1 MEEIPVSPYSKVFI
15 DEYDRHPE
23 GCNYNVLVLQRIEGA
38 LDPIRLQAALNA
50 LVQDHVLL
58 NSHIHEQDGE
68 LYWRRNDAIHP
79 LQHYTDRTLLTQV
92 IRRPFDI
99 YRGPLYRWALFAEGE
114 RRYTLA
120 LVGHHLVID
129 GASSDEFFSLVSQYY
144 RQQRLATRVEAA
156 EIAAVNRQLQQ
167 EVKQLAAEGALAHW
181 RAEAESLGAL
191 EVPFERSGAGR
202 EDEAGELRFHF
213 PKAQWKALKQASGI
227 RRVNDF
233 LALLVLWGILMAR
246 SGNQETVYISYP
258 VSIKKGQKFA
268 LGGHVNT
275 SVLPL
280 SLRDGASFSD
290 VYRRALAFITAAP
303 PQSRQRFNQLPTQEV
318 VRALGIRALPI
329 SFAQTNL
336 RDAALPLA
344 DCATWPLFEA
354 NHDMASA
361 ALSLEYEDRAD
372 IDALQFRLRF
382 RQGMFDEEDMRDC
395 AAHFTRLMQQAMSA
409 PDAPLSHMAFY
420 PAADRSPPD
429 NESLPLPGETL
440 SARFEA
446 IAQRYPENIA
456 LEYEGLRVSYRELN
470 GMANSLAREIVLRY
484 ASLTGAEPQVDAPI
498 ALYSEKS
505 LEMVVAL
512 LAVLKTGA
520 AYVPISCH
528 YPQARIQHILAET
541 RAALVIAGPSMQTA
555 AEALAAM
562 MPHPQAVLT
571 LGDLSRL
578 PHERHNLPVVTA
590 AERLGAIIYTSGS
603 TGVPKGVMLE
613 QQAMCGLATA
623 SGIAI
628 TPEDV
633 LLFLSSPAFDAATF
647 EVWGALLNG
656 AKLVVIRDTEDIAGD
671 VPQLEALLRRQ
682 QVSILWATRSLFD
695 HLYLSN
701 PDLFAGLRYLLVG
714 GEALTAT
721 LMQRLVRQPHRPQW
735 VINGYGPTEC
745 TTFTTMYAI
754 AQDEARS
761 SIPIGRAIPGRE
773 LYVLD
778 RWRQP
783 LPPGLAGELYI
794 GGSALARGYLNQPQ
808 QTQASFIELHGR
820 RLYKTGDRVRWL
832 RDGNLE
838 YLGRNDC
845 QVKIRG
851 FRIELSEIE
860 NAINALEGVE
870 KGVVVDVVH
879 RESKRL
885 AAYLLMAR
893 GVAWDPAELRSR
905 LERSLPDYMVP
916 SSYVE
921 IDEIPLTVNGK
932 LDRSALPAPQFA
944 QSGRYA
950 APENPLEALICS
962 LWSNIL
968 GVETVGIDDDF
979 FRLGGDSIQSIV
991 FTSEL
996 SKSGYHSNSRAVFET
1011 RNARALAQ
1019 RILRQQDAV
1028 TALNEQGELQGEFE
1042 LLPIQRWYRELAP
1055 NRSAFFNQTFL
1066 VRVPPMSAEQVA
1078 DLVAAL
1084 ADQHDMLRARFS
1096 VDDAGVI
1103 VSQRYLSAADGG
1115 PSWGYYDL
1123 ALCRQSRAELL
1134 RQWQSGFDPAAGPIC
1149 RFVYIFDS
1157 RAPGYALMFCAFHHL
1172 IVDVVSWRVIVSDL
1186 QRLHQGESLPEKG
1199 TSYRQWGE
1207 RLRQYAATRQD
1218 QCAYWLAMI
1227 AGQPD
1232 YATLSCVAQA
1242 PEFCR
1247 FECDVA
1253 LTALLMD
1260 GCHQAYNTS
1269 VREVLLAALAP
1280 VLQAW
1285 HGSADSYLT
1294 LEHHGRDIN
1303 DDKIRLE
1310 GTVGWFTA
1318 LMPLRITAHE
1328 CQKTTLRAIKDRL
1341 RKMPDHGIGY
1351 SALKYASAPGDEVP
1365 ACLRRHRLPAIS
1377 FNYLGAFNEQADDAL
1392 WALIDQT
1399 ADLENGAMPV
1409 SGNVLD
1415 LVLYVHDDRLSIV
1428 MSGLLPHETLS
1439 QIGSHYVDS
1448 LSALVEHCCHEASNG
1463 VCLASPGDFPHAD
1476 VSLAELDRWQQKHRL
1491 AAVFEATVT
1500 QRELMY
1506 FNRLNCEYQIDQA
1519 VYEIAGPLQP
1529 EVLNQAWA
1537 LALQRFEMLRA
1548 GFDDQTRR
1556 GRPNVFICET
1566 LQAPIAMDDWS
1577 DAAPAS
1583 LEERMEALLARERE
1597 TAFELDAP
1605 PLIRWRLI
1613 RLHADE
1619 HYLVQTFNHILFDG
1633 WSLGVLFGQWFNDY
1647 LALLAGRVPALEI
1660 NRFEPFAAHVRT
1672 HGNDPEARA
1681 FWADYLRDAPVNQR
1695 LPLTAAPQLVPQGR
1709 RMRQHGDEFSSA
1721 QMARLTAF
1729 CRRQGITVNQLTQL
1743 AWMLAL
1749 AEALACDDIAIGT
1762 TMSERP
1768 ADIEQVQTLFGLCVA
1783 SPVLRLR
1790 AIRRRPLYELLDDIA
1805 DSQTFR
1811 QKYAF
1816 SELNRYDENW
1826 VPTSP
1831 FGSLFVF
1838 ENMPK
1843 PAMDPRL
1850 PFQCRVM
1857 DIVSGSNHQT
1867 VLCLF
1872 PEAERLAISLF
1883 YDSHEIARENI
1894 VELGRRFLI
1903 IALAIANLPP
1913 DSDICAEDG
1922 IIQAEEA

>member
-58 NSHIHEQDGE
+58 NSHIHERNGE

-92 IRRPFDI
+92 IRQPFDI
-99 YRGPLYRWALFAEGE
+99 YRGPLYRWALFAEGPG
-114 RRYTLA
+114 RYTLA

-144 RQQRLATRVEAA
+144 GQQRLSTRLEAA
-156 EIAAVNRQLQQ
+156 EIAAINRQLQR
-167 EVKQLAAEGALAHW
+167 EVEQLAADGALAHW
-181 RAEAESLGAL
+181 RVEAANLGAID
-191 EVPFERSGAGR
+191 VPFEKSGAVR
-202 EDEAGELRFHF
+202 NDEAAELRFQV
-213 PKAQWKALKQASGI
+213 PKAQWKALKQGAGI
-227 RRVNDF
+227 RRMNDF

-258 VSIKKGQKFA
+258 VSIKKGQRFA

-275 SVLPL
+275 SVMPL
-280 SLRDGASFSD
+280 SLRDGEGFAA
-290 VYRRALAFITAAP
+290 VYQRALAFITAAAP
-303 PQSRQRFNQLPTQEV
+303 HSRQRFNQLPTQQV
-318 VRALGIRALPI
+318 VQALGIRAMPI

-336 RDAALPLA
+336 RDAALALA
-344 DCATWPLFEA
+344 DCATSPLFEA

-361 ALSLEYEDRAD
+361 SLSLEYEDRAD
-372 IDALQFRLRF
+372 SDALQFRLRF
-382 RQGMFDEEDMRDC
+382 RQDMFDEEDMRDC
-395 AAHFTRLMQQAMSA
+395 AEHFMRLMQAAMRA
-409 PDAPLSHMAFY
+409 PDAPLRHLAFY
-420 PAADRSPPD
+420 PAADMPPD
-429 NESLPLPGETL
+429 DDAAPALPRETL

-446 IAQRYPENIA
+446 IALRYPDKIA
-456 LEYEGLRVSYRELN
+456 LEFEGLHVSYRELN
-470 GMANSLAREIVLRY
+470 GMANSLAREITFRY
-484 ASLTGAEPQVDAPI
+484 QALTGVAPQADTLI

-505 LEMVVAL
+505 LEMVMAL

-520 AYVPISCH
+520 AYVPLSCN
-528 YPQARIQHILAET
+528 YPQARIRHILEET
-541 RAALVIAGPSMQTA
+541 RAPVLIAGESLQSA

-562 MPHPQAVLT
+562 MPHAVSVLT
-571 LGDLSRL
+571 LGDLNRL
-578 PHERHNLPVVTA
+578 PHERQNLPAITGA
-590 AERLGAIIYTSGS
+590 DRLGAVIYTSGS
-603 TGVPKGVMLE
+603 TGTPKGVMLE
-613 QQAMCGLATA
+613 QHAMCGLATA
-623 SGIAI
+623 SGIAV
-628 TPEDV
+628 TPDDV

-656 AKLVVIRDTEDIAGD
+656 AKLVVVRDTEDIAGD

-695 HLYLSN
+695 HLYLSH
-701 PDLFAGLRYLLVG
+701 PDLFAGLRCLLVG

-721 LMQRLVRQPHRPQW
+721 LMQRLVRQANRPQQ

-754 AQDEARS
+754 AADETRS

-773 LYVLD
+773 LHVLD
-778 RWRQP
+778 RWLQP

-794 GGSALARGYLNQPQ
+794 GGDALARGYLNQPQ
-808 QTQASFIELHGR
+808 QTQERFITLNGR
-820 RLYKTGDRVRWL
+820 RLYKSGDRVREL

-860 NAINALEGVE
+860 NTINALEGVE
-870 KGVVVDVVH
+870 KCVVVDVVH
-879 RESKRL
+879 RDSKRL
-885 AAYLLMAR
+885 AAYVLMAR
-893 GVAWDPAELRSR
+893 GEPLDPADLRAR
-905 LERSLPDYMVP
+905 LERILPDYMVP
-916 SSYVE
+916 SSYVAL
-921 IDEIPLTVNGK
+921 DEIPLTVNGK
-932 LDRSALPAPQFA
+932 LDRTALPAPQFA
-944 QSGRYA
+944 QSERYA
-950 APENPLEALICS
+950 APQNALEALICA
-962 LWSNIL
+962 LWAEIL
-968 GVETVGIDDDF
+968 GVERVGVDDDF

-1011 RNARALAQ
+1011 RNARALAK
-1019 RILRQQDAV
+1019 RILQQRDAI
-1028 TALNEQGELQGEFE
+1028 APLNEQGELQGEFE
-1042 LLPIQRWYRELAP
+1042 LLPIQRWYNEQPPQHR
-1055 NRSAFFNQTFL
+1055 AFFNQTFL
-1066 VRVPPMSAEQVA
+1066 VRVPPMSAERVA
-1078 DLVAAL
+1078 DLVNGL
-1084 ADQHDMLRARFS
+1084 ASRHDMLRARFS
-1096 VDDAGVI
+1096 ADDAGALVA
-1103 VSQRYLSAADGG
+1103 QRYLSVADGG

-1134 RQWQSGFDPAAGPIC
+1134 HQWQSGFDPVEGPLC

-1157 RAPGYALMFCAFHHL
+1157 SAPGYALMFCAFHHL
-1172 IVDVVSWRVIVSDL
+1172 IIDVVSWRIIVRDMR
-1186 QRLHQGESLPEKG
+1186 RLHQGESLSAKG

-1207 RLRQYAATRQD
+1207 TLRHYAASRHD

-1232 YATLSCVAQA
+1232 YATLSEGAQSPA
-1242 PEFCR
+1242 FCR
-1247 FECDVA
+1247 LECDAA
-1253 LTALLMD
+1253 LTTLLMD
-1260 GCHQAYNTS
+1260 TCHQAYRTS
-1269 VREVLLAALAP
+1269 TREVLLAALAP

-1285 HGSADSYLT
+1285 HGRADSYLT

-1303 DDKIRLE
+1303 DDKIQLDD
-1310 GTVGWFTA
+1310 TVGWFTA
-1318 LMPLRITAHE
+1318 LLPLRITAH
-1328 CQKTTLRAIKDRL
+1328 QSPKHTLRAIKDTL

-1351 SALKYASAPGDEVP
+1351 SALKYGSASDDDAI

-1377 FNYLGAFNEQADDAL
+1377 FNYLGVFNEQTDDAL

-1399 ADLENGAMPV
+1399 ADLENGALPA
-1409 SGNVLD
+1409 SDNVLD
-1415 LVLYVHDDRLSIV
+1415 LVLYVHGDRLSIV
-1428 MSGLLPHETLS
+1428 MSGLLPQATLAR
-1439 QIGSHYVDS
+1439 IGSHYRESV
-1448 LSALVEHCCHEASNG
+1448 SALVEHCCHEVSQG
-1463 VCLASPGDFPHAD
+1463 VRLASPGDFPHAD
-1476 VSLAELDRWQQKHRL
+1476 VSLAELDRWQQRHRI

-1506 FNRLNCEYQIDQA
+1506 FNRLNREYQIDQA
-1519 VYEIAGPLQP
+1519 VYEVAGPLQP
-1529 EVLNQAWA
+1529 EVLNQAWS

-1548 GFDDQTRR
+1548 GFGDQTRR

-1566 LQAPIAMDDWS
+1566 LQAPIAIEDWT
-1577 DAAPAS
+1577 DAPPSS

-1597 TAFELDAP
+1597 TSFELDAP

-1613 RLHADE
+1613 KLNADE
-1619 HYLVQTFNHILFDG
+1619 YYLVQTFNHILFDG
-1633 WSLGVLFGQWFNDY
+1633 WSLGVLFEHWFNDY
-1647 LALLAGRVPALEI
+1647 LTLLEGGAPALEI
-1660 NRFEPFAAHVRT
+1660 NRFEPFAAYVRA
-1672 HGNDPEARA
+1672 HGDDPEAQA
-1681 FWADYLRDAPVNQR
+1681 FWADYLRGAPVNQR
-1695 LPLTAAPQLVPQGR
+1695 LPLSASPDAAPQGR
-1709 RMRQHGDEFSSA
+1709 RMRQYGAEFTAEQAAS
-1721 QMARLTAF
+1721 LTAF

-1783 SPVLRLR
+1783 SPVLRLQ
-1790 AIRRRPLYELLDDIA
+1790 AIRRRPIYALLADIA
-1805 DSQTFR
+1805 DSQTLR

-1816 SELNRYDENW
+1816 SELNRYDEQW

-1838 ENMPK
+1838 ENMPQPQK
-1843 PAMDPRL
+1843 DPRL
-1850 PFQCRVM
+1850 PFTFRVT

-1883 YDSHEIARENI
+1883 YDSHEIAQETI
-1894 VELGRRFLI
+1894 VAVGRRFQ
-1903 IALAIANLPP
+1903 AIAIAIAHLPP
-1913 DSDICAEDG
+1913 DSEIRAEDG